1 MDIIS
6 IAQQARPKAIGQMEL
21 RRAQFTTLSSWAKRI
36 PSSLRK
42 FSASC
47 GVSSVTPLA
56 SSTAMRLLACEA
68 FSATYSYILHRTSD
82 NLQMIRCR
90 LAAENS
96 DAGLDQAARP
106 LQSILEMRA

>member
-6 IAQQARPKAIGQMEL
+6 IAQQASPKAIGQIEL

-68 FSATYSYILHRTSD
+68 SRATSNYILHRTAD
-82 NLQMIRCR
+82 NLQIIRYRRWRKKC
-90 LAAENS
+90 
-96 DAGLDQAARP
+96 DADLDQLGQP
-106 LQSILEMRA
+106 LQSILE